1 MKILYPLS
9 EITPSY
15 GGIGAYTFEVINGLT
30 NKYKDYEAIIIT
42 CNQQQ
47 KDTFSNY
54 FDGID
59 RVKIISLFE
68 RSFNPIFI
76 RDLYFQQKL
85 ARKIGKI
92 IRKEEIDII
101 HHQTGHYDLFFAVN
115 FLDEIPKII
124 TSHGDTFTLLE
135 KWKNVKLQNYNEKVN
150 YFAGKLLYHEEKM
163 LYQKSNKIIAVA
175 DHVKRKIIRNYKI
188 EPDKIITIY
197 NFVDAQKFYFHPGE
211 FIKPYKIGFIGRPYY
226 IKGFY
231 DLIKIL
237 NNKKYGDA
245 LEWHLVT
252 NIDLV
257 KKLVKNDDNI
267 CYYNKIPHLK
277 LSEFYDNIDFM
288 FVPSYSEA
296 CPTVLLE
303 SLLKGKLCIAR
314 NIKGIQ
320 EMMGDCKGYLFED
333 AMRLNFPNIVE
344 KVMKKR
350 EYLLEILKNNREK
363 MKQKYAPDKI
373 ICDLYNLYE
382 YYNK

>member
-15 GGIGAYTFEVINGLT
+15 GGIGAYTFKVINGLI
-30 NKYKDYEAIIIT
+30 NRHKDYEAIIIT

-54 FDGID
+54 FEGID

-68 RSFNPIFI
+68 RSFNHIFI
-76 RDLYFQQKL
+76 RDLYFQMRL

-92 IRKEEIDII
+92 IRKEEIDVI
-101 HHQTGHYDLFFAVN
+101 HHQTGHCDLFFAIN

-135 KWKNVKLQNYNEKVN
+135 IWKNAKLQNFDEKVN

-175 DHVKRKIIRNYKI
+175 DHVKRKIISNYKI

-197 NFVDAQKFYFHPGE
+197 NFADAQKFYFHPGE

-237 NNKKYGDA
+237 NNKKYGNA

-267 CYYNKIPHLK
+267 CYYSKIPHLE

-320 EMMGDCKGYLFED
+320 EMIGDCKGYLFED
-333 AMRLNFPNIVE
+333 AMQLNFPDIVE

-363 MKQKYAPDKI
+363 MKQKYATDKI

-382 YYNK
+382 DYIN